1 MKFNL
6 FGTPREKHSSD
17 EEADRPRDPSK
28 RRTLK
33 QLGAVALTSSLAG
46 SSRESVPQPLGTF
59 AERFHA
65 QEQLKLNGITDF
77 QRQAYK
83 PEISEALAQ
92 GINPDL
98 NYPDSLPE
106 LASRLKDAATHFLG
120 KDTGIIATAN
130 PKNMDAWHM
139 YLGLPQLHETFGIS
153 EFKPEK
159 STEDIYY
166 YQIKGFKDGIIDEDR
181 KYFEKPKGMTIQRA
195 VERAALE
202 DDMRARDVGGLYNED
217 RQNGIMGGYK
227 LTLGKDAGGNYLA
240 YYDKWKLDG
249 TPEGQAGLVGKP
261 YEIYDRI
268 YYNPETFEV
277 VEPKP
282 ASPTVVA

>member
-1 MKFNL
+1 MKL
-6 FGTPREKHSSD
+6 KFGAPRERSSSN
-17 EEADRPRDPSK
+17 ESNEPRDPSK

-33 QLGAVALTSSLAG
+33 QLGAVVLTSGLAG
-46 SSRESVPQPLGTF
+46 SSAESVKQPLGTF

-65 QEQLKLNGITDF
+65 AEQLKMNGITDF

-98 NYPDSLPE
+98 NYPESFGE

-120 KDTGIIATAN
+120 KDAGITATAN
-130 PKNMDAWHM
+130 LKNMDAWRM

-153 EFKPEK
+153 DFKPEK
-159 STEDIYY
+159 STDDIYY
-166 YQIKGFKDGIIDEDR
+166 YQIKGFKDGIIEEDR
-181 KYFEKPKGMTIQRA
+181 QYFKKPENITIQRA
-195 VERAALE
+195 VERAAFE
-202 DDMRARDVGGLYNED
+202 DDMRARNVGGMYNED

-249 TPEGQAGLVGKP
+249 TLEGKDGLVGKAF
-261 YEIYDRI
+261 EIYDRI

-277 VEPKP
+277 VEPK
-282 ASPTVVA
+282 ATSPTVTA

>member
-1 MKFNL
+1 MKFK
-6 FGTPREKHSSD
+6 FGAPRERSSGSESD
-17 EEADRPRDPSK
+17 EPRDPSK

-33 QLGAVALTSSLAG
+33 QLGALVLVSSVAG
-46 SSRESVPQPLGTF
+46 SSRESIPQPLGTF
-59 AERFHA
+59 AERFQA
-65 QEQLKLNGITDF
+65 GEQLKLRGITDF

-98 NYPDSLPE
+98 NYPESFGE
-106 LASRLKDAATHFLG
+106 LASRLKDAAIHFLG
-120 KDTGIIATAN
+120 KDAGITATAN
-130 PKNMDAWHM
+130 PKNMDAWRM
-139 YLGLPQLHETFGIS
+139 YLGLPQLHDTFGIS

-166 YQIKGFKDGIIDEDR
+166 YQIKGFKDGVVDEDR
-181 KYFEKPKGMTIQRA
+181 RYFKKPESVTIQRA

-202 DDMRARDVGGLYNED
+202 DDMRARDVGGMYNED
-217 RQNGIMGGYK
+217 RQNGIMGGYT

-249 TPEGQAGLVGKP
+249 TPEGKEGIVGKAF
-261 YEIYDRI
+261 EIYDRI

-277 VEPKP
+277 MEPKAVSPKVP
-282 ASPTVVA
+282 A